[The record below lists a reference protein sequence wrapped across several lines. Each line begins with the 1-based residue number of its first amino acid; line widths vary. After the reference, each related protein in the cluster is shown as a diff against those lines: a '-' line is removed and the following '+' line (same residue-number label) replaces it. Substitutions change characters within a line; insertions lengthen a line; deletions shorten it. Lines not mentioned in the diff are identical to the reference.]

1 MINIDKKEI
10 LILSVTIFITVFSWV
25 IFELVNLK
33 THSDISKKY
42 ESILNIKTEINYQII
57 ETLKKE
63 KIDGIR

>member
-1 MINIDKKEI
+1 MINIDRKEI

-42 ESILNIKTEINYQII
+42 ENILNLKMGINYRII

-63 KIDGIR
+63 KNQ